1 MYLNFYNMKKPP
13 FHITPD
19 PEFLY
24 LSPSHKEALGAII
37 YGITKRK
44 GFVSIFGEVGTGK
57 TTIVRSYLA
66 KSDKTRIKP
75 IYVFNP
81 SVTFAE
87 LLKTIFQELGVE
99 PHNESVYEMVQQLHT
114 VLILEYAQ
122 NHNIVL
128 IIDEAQ
134 NMPASTFEQL
144 RILSN
149 LETSKEKL
157 LQIILVGQ
165 PELAEKLAGKKLRQL
180 NQRLAIRATLSHL
193 SPEESRH
200 YILFRL
206 AKVTPSV
213 HDIFTPDALKKIV
226 KAAQGS
232 PRMLNILCDNALI
245 AGFGYKEERVTGSIV
260 KQVIADFEGKG
271 RPPLFTWQ
279 YASLFGAFLL
289 SAAAL
294 NGIHTFLPFAQS
306 SFGRNE
312 QLSTTSSLAK
322 IETKAQLEQS
332 LPAQESDRSNNGVK
346 VPGKKTL
353 YSSDT
358 RTGTASPSQFDILR
372 EDSAPT
378 LAVSQDENKHANR
391 LRVSRSLTPVEDQK
405 SFVPS
410 SSSPKAIKTRQTMRT
425 VKRGEYL
432 SQICLD
438 MYGFVNDQLIQAVKE
453 KNPGIFDPD
462 LIFIGDTI
470 FFPELLILE
479 RRRTDS

>member
-1 MYLNFYNMKKPP
+1 MYVNFYNMKKAP
-13 FHITPD
+13 FNITPD

-44 GFVSIFGEVGTGK
+44 GFVAVFGEVGTGK
-57 TTIVRSYLA
+57 TTVVRSYLA

-81 SVTFAE
+81 AVTFAE
-87 LLKTIFQELGVE
+87 LLKTLFQELGVE
-99 PHNESVYEMVQQLHT
+99 PHNDSVYDMVQQLHT

-122 NHNIVL
+122 DHNIVL
-128 IIDEAQ
+128 LIDEAQ
-134 NMPASTFEQL
+134 NMPSSTFEQL

-165 PELAEKLAGKKLRQL
+165 PELAEKLAGKELRQL
-180 NQRLAIRATLSHL
+180 NQRLAIRATLSPL
-193 SPEESRH
+193 TPEESRN

-213 HDIFTPDALKKIV
+213 HDIFSPEALKKIV

-245 AGFGYKEERVTGSIV
+245 AGFGYKEGRITGSIV

-271 RPPLFTWQ
+271 RTQFFSWQ
-279 YASLFGAFLL
+279 YASIFGAFLL
-289 SAAAL
+289 AAAAL
-294 NGIHTFLPFAQS
+294 NLNEMHAFLPFLQS
-306 SFGRNE
+306 GYGRNE
-312 QLSTTSSLAK
+312 QLSTTSRLV
-322 IETKAQLEQS
+322 EQ
-332 LPAQESDRSNNGVK
+332 QSDRSKTAVT
-346 VPGKKTL
+346 VSSLSSQDPGNKTL
-353 YSSDT
+353 YSSET
-358 RTGTASPSQFDILR
+358 RPGTESPSQLDTLR
-372 EDSAPT
+372 ENSTPVP
-378 LAVSQDENKHANR
+378 AVSQDENKQASK
-391 LRVSRSLTPVEDQK
+391 LPVSTLTAPGDNQRDFAP
-405 SFVPS
+405 SPS
-410 SSSPKAIKTRQTMRT
+410 SPRAIKTRQTIRT

-438 MYGFVNDQLIQAVKE
+438 MYGFVNDQIIQAVSE
-453 KNPGIFDPD
+453 KNPRIFDPD

-470 FFPELLILE
+470 NLPELLNPE
-479 RRRTDS
+479 KSKTDS